1 MRRMILPASLLLA
14 LSSFAMAAPIY
25 KWVDAE
31 GVTHFGAQPPQ
42 GAQATT
48 VNTQTAPPP
57 DNFPLPPPPR
67 PRHRPSSR
75 NRPIPSRRRSTTR

>member
-57 DNFPLPPPPR
+57 DNFPCHPR

-75 NRPIPSRRRSTTR
+75 NRSIPSRKRSTTR

>member
-57 DNFPLPPPPR
+57 DNFPLPPR
-67 PRHRPSSR
+67 LRHRPSSR

>member
-14 LSSFAMAAPIY
+14 LSSFAMTAPIY

-57 DNFPLPPPPR
+57 DNFPLPPPR

>member
-1 MRRMILPASLLLA
+1 
-14 LSSFAMAAPIY
+14 Y

-31 GVTHFGAQPPQ
+31 GVTHFGAQPRCESAHGEYP
-42 GAQATT
+42 TT
-48 VNTQTAPPP
+48 SPC
-57 DNFPLPPPPR
+57 PPR

>member
-57 DNFPLPPPPR
+57 DNFPLPPST
-67 PRHRPSSR
+67 RHRPSSR

>member
-48 VNTQTAPPP
+48 VNTQTAPPWQV
-57 DNFPLPPPPR
+57 LAGITVSYT
-67 PRHRPSSR
+67 HL
-75 NRPIPSRRRSTTR
+75 